1 MINVTKTFLPP
12 FDEYAEML
20 RRAWDKAWVTN
31 NGELLIELESKLR
44 SYLGVKNLWFCNNG
58 TIVLQMALKALK
70 ITGDVITTPFSYV
83 ATTTAILWENSRPIF
98 ADIDET
104 SFCIDPSKIEAAIT
118 SSTQAILATHVY
130 GYPCD
135 VAAIEAIAQRHNL
148 KVIYDAA
155 HAFGTQINGKSLLNY
170 GDVSTCS
177 FHATKLFHTGEGGCV
192 ATNND
197 ELAHQLLLYR
207 HFGHIGDKYYSMGIN
222 GKNSE
227 FHAAIGLCNLKY
239 IEEIMQRRK
248 EQWLA
253 YKMGLDGS
261 GLQLLELDGEVK
273 YNYAYFPVIFPT
285 EALLLHTIES
295 LAAKEIIPR
304 RYFYPALNTL
314 PYVNYQSCPIA
325 ESIAKRVIC
334 LPLFHDLASDTLEQI
349 ISIIVREIK
358 QRA

>member
-253 YKMGLDGS
+253 YKIGLDGS